1 MSFILSHPGKLHFL
15 ILQNV
20 EQYIY
25 VYYYLK
31 NFCKT
36 NFIYKFVYDYA
47 EEFNFVIDRGT
58 KSCTIHEGFSNE
70 SETLSGVHKVSDSLP
85 TLFWVV
91 GCLQQM
97 AVQAFCWWHLGLDR
111 VAAGCISYIPNKQF
125 VVHYRLHLGI
135 AICIV
140 PHEPIPK
147 WFVDCNSIIFL
158 VVHD

>member
-31 NFCKT
+31 NFCKM

-91 GCLQQM
+91 GLFAADGCSSILLV
-97 AVQAFCWWHLGLDR
+97 ALGS
-111 VAAGCISYIPNKQF
+111 G
-125 VVHYRLHLGI
+125 
-135 AICIV
+135 
-140 PHEPIPK
+140 
-147 WFVDCNSIIFL
+147 
-158 VVHD
+158 